1 MNLFPLEMPVDS
13 FCMSRLL
20 KNAEGGKVYV
30 CTKGTPASEM
40 TKAENFLTLYREE
53 GGEQVSVS
61 QPVILN
67 QVGLPVVNG
76 EVVSILCPQE
86 YSLAVYDAYGEQQ
99 FYFPNVS
106 NADPFKQE
114 LEDKFSKG
122 LIPSI
127 INYKYGLPRE
137 VEGSTL
143 RILQSK
149 IDESFVSVRDF
160 GAKGDGVTDD
170 TASFK
175 AAITCGASRVLVPA
189 GRYVIT
195 DAISLPSGVWLLG
208 EGVDYWDTYRPDE
221 GRLIKSWSK
230 GTHLV
235 FTGSG
240 PKNKQFLNISNER
253 PTKTINGVTC
263 YFTDFTNSDA
273 QSTTPAT
280 PRSLSVAVSVQ
291 SGGGLRDL
299 RIMVSNEGISGYND
313 FVSTNKLGD
322 NWDIG
327 LHVYDSSDAVIDNV
341 QVVGYWKVAG
351 TLLTENDGSTT
362 MHGNPE
368 RTLFNKFYTQG
379 IRGLLIRNS
388 PQVDVVSQESTTRL
402 TIKANA
408 TSRILAQDGF
418 LVAGSKIIYKW
429 GSVTRQEDT
438 YVLDGITPALPSAS
452 GVGVVRFP
460 SIGNNWSGTV
470 FNNAV
475 AVSFEHSSG
484 KTSRQ
489 LGLPVS
495 FAMEID
501 GFPCRNL
508 KFINFKAQTS
518 YDEGNTLFG
527 NISDAKFVASEFE
540 NGILIAYDLSQTK
553 GYTGNM
559 RSAVS
564 DMQFNTTNI
573 EGFTPRDFFYDLGH
587 FPTSYTDGSFIMKH
601 WRENDLQVQWYN
613 GKSFIHL
620 YEKDGRV
627 TFTSKD
633 GLALYNFSST
643 KDVTFK
649 GRNFVFQNDASE
661 DVLKWFGG
669 SGNISTKGNISPMVD
684 GSASLGTNSYRW
696 GAVHSV
702 NGSLQ
707 TSDGRLK
714 DIYTIEQKELDAGL
728 ELSENLIKYRWKGE
742 EKFHFGCI
750 AQEVMLIMEK
760 HGLDPLQY
768 EMVQY
773 DKEADIFSVNYGEL
787 SSFCIAA
794 LSRGL
799 KAISQSS

>member
-1 MNLFPLEMPVDS
+1 MLQ
-13 FCMSRLL
+13 RL
-20 KNAEGGKVYV
+20 G
-30 CTKGTPASEM
+30 ASMVKFKSKLAGSIERILSDKLM
-40 TKAENFLTLYREE
+40 DT
-53 GGEQVSVS
+53 VSV
-61 QPVILN
+61 
-67 QVGLPVVNG
+67 
-76 EVVSILCPQE
+76 
-86 YSLAVYDAYGEQQ
+86 
-99 FYFPNVS
+99 
-106 NADPFKQE
+106 K
-114 LEDKFSKG
+114 
-122 LIPSI
+122 
-127 INYKYGLPRE
+127 
-137 VEGSTL
+137 
-143 RILQSK
+143 
-149 IDESFVSVRDF
+149 DF
-160 GAKGDGVTDD
+160 GAKGDGITDD
-170 TASFK
+170 TAAFK

-195 DAISLPSGVWLLG
+195 DTLSLPSGVWLFG

-240 PKNKQFLNISNER
+240 SKNKQFLNISNER

-263 YFTDFTNSDA
+263 SFTDFTNSDA
-273 QSTTPAT
+273 QATEPAT
-280 PRSLSVAVSVQ
+280 PRSMSIAVSVQ
-291 SGGGLRDL
+291 AGSGLRDL
-299 RIMVSNEGISGYND
+299 RIMVNNEGISGYND

-351 TLLTENDGSTT
+351 TLLTENDGSIT
-362 MHGNPE
+362 MRGNPE
-368 RTLFNKFYTQG
+368 KTLFNKFYTQG

-388 PQVDVVSQESTTRL
+388 PQVDVVSQESATKL

-408 TSRILAQDGF
+408 TSRILAQNGF
-418 LVAGSKIIYKW
+418 RVAGSTTIHRW
-429 GSVTRQEDT
+429 TSVTRQGDT

-452 GVGVVRFP
+452 GLGVVRFP
-460 SIGNNWSGTV
+460 SMGNNWSGTV
-470 FNNAV
+470 FNNTV

-484 KTSRQ
+484 RTSRQ

-527 NISDAKFVASEFE
+527 DMRDAKFVASEFE
-540 NGILIAYDLSQTK
+540 NGRLIAYDLSQTQ

-564 DMQFNTTNI
+564 DMQFHSTNI

-601 WRENDLQVQWYN
+601 WREKDLQVQWYN
-613 GKSFIHL
+613 GKAFIRLH
-620 YEKDGRV
+620 EDDGRV
-627 TFTSKD
+627 TLTSKD
-633 GLALYNFSST
+633 GLDLYNFSST
-643 KDVTFK
+643 KDVTFN
-649 GRNFVFQNDASE
+649 GRNFVFKNDASE

-684 GSASLGTNSYRW
+684 GTASLGTNSYRW

-702 NGSLQ
+702 NGTLQ

-714 DIYTIEQKELDAGL
+714 EIHDIKQEELDAGIA
-728 ELSENLIKYRWKGE
+728 LSASLIKYRWYGE

-760 HGLDPLQY
+760 HNLDPLQY
-768 EMVQY
+768 GMVQY
-773 DKEADIFSVNYGEL
+773 DEEADIFSVNYAEL
-787 SSFCIAA
+787 NSFCIAA
-794 LSRGL
+794 LSRRL
-799 KAISQSS
+799 NAINQIS